1 MSFCTLDRAVVLG
14 LEWAFQVDMLVLLL
28 VFAAG
33 FHVYP
38 LGFKHAGGLV
48 YFNPPSSLTMKRFRS
63 LSPCLRNGRLR
74 RRQPP
79 HGGGGG
85 GVGAA
90 QEKEEIVLLNNAV
103 FLLDAAILDRI
114 TPCLATSPSCQD
126 NGIACCSRAT
136 FVAWRRMFFPLSV
149 DFLLLQ
155 YLRAQCARIARR
167 QSKCQG
173 LGVSQPATP
182 VIQPGQSPVS
192 MNQ

>member
-1 MSFCTLDRAVVLG
+1 MLG

-79 HGGGGG
+79 ME
-85 GVGAA
+85 VV
-90 QEKEEIVLLNNAV
+90 EVESEPRRRK
-103 FLLDAAILDRI
+103 RKSSCS
-114 TPCLATSPSCQD
+114 TMPCS
-126 NGIACCSRAT
+126 
-136 FVAWRRMFFPLSV
+136 
-149 DFLLLQ
+149 
-155 YLRAQCARIARR
+155 
-167 QSKCQG
+167 
-173 LGVSQPATP
+173 
-182 VIQPGQSPVS
+182 
-192 MNQ
+192 

>member
-1 MSFCTLDRAVVLG
+1 M
-14 LEWAFQVDMLVLLL
+14 
-28 VFAAG
+28 
-33 FHVYP
+33 YP
-38 LGFKHAGGLV
+38 PLCN

-90 QEKEEIVLLNNAV
+90 QENEEIVLLNNAV
-103 FLLDAAILDRI
+103 FSDVNIVDRI

-136 FVAWRRMFFPLSV
+136 NVAWRRMFFPLSL
-149 DFLLLQ
+149 DFLQHIMKYVHKPESHKGTISLLLAD
-155 YLRAQCARIARR
+155 YADIHGIETRALKQEH
-167 QSKCQG
+167 
-173 LGVSQPATP
+173 
-182 VIQPGQSPVS
+182 
-192 MNQ
+192 